1 MSSSQTYQTRSR
13 SNSYKMAAAIA
24 ASAYYWVCP
33 GCENKNSNY
42 SDVCL
47 RCRDPKPNSISS
59 SAFRRN
65 GSTKSYSSPKSSSSS
80 ATTTTS
86 PSSAKQTTKQTTKQ
100 SVTSSAAGNSGNN
113 NSRIIPMTITTANSS
128 KPTTSASA
136 KIANK
141 QTTVNMRNKDGN
153 NNNSSKITTKPRSVS
168 VHADKFQAFVNNR
181 TTQAQSAA
189 NRALSPDRRT
199 LSTYNIGPA
208 NAIKA
213 EVAEAVKKCIRT
225 SPTSISSSDRSK
237 TALLLPLLHATGQ
250 YHKGKFASRLK
261 SLQKEDKNFED
272 EAFSKN
278 RSSLY
283 VSTEDSDPAYD
294 RLIDRWLRV
303 EEIRFSGD
311 EGEDS
316 SESSKSL
323 VVLGPSPSVGDFR
336 QGTIG
341 DCWFICSLACLVSA
355 LPSYLKLL
363 IPDPELHPRE
373 GAYQLF
379 LCLDGRWTPVEVDDY
394 LPVDSGRRLVFSQAT
409 GNQLFAPLLEKALAK
424 HHTAYKALSAGT
436 VLEGFSN
443 LTGMPVRRKDIL
455 GGGNSTTPADI
466 NALWRYIHLHLKV
479 FRYLLSGSCSRDT
492 YGLHANHAYSVLD
505 ALSTADGQK
514 ALLLWNP
521 WGRQELFGSL
531 SQFNTLISKKYSK
544 DSKLAPGA
552 FWIRFSDFCNNFTAL
567 DVAKVNTRW
576 ICQRFEFS
584 LPFDL
589 ADERRNFTVFSL
601 DVPAGSSGKKGEET
615 HFEFTL
621 YQKVHRDVQFKF
633 RLDLSLVIFRRDY
646 KSEEAPLQYVACS
659 RVFESKVA
667 SYGKRLPPG
676 RYLVAVL
683 GFNHWGATSRLRD
696 APRLVI
702 AFHGSRSY
710 QVTALSAD
718 THLLGDM
725 LIELAVAV
733 GVRKNN
739 DAQHWCQYVVPKN
752 FCSFVL
758 VMENRNEKE
767 HLVAEYSSAGSSHAF
782 SVRSAPRTV
791 DLIPPK
797 SRQVIIILSR
807 ECDKNSCLFETS
819 GKNYRNYVPPHLL
832 QGSSYAVDLP
842 HPDVQKMS
850 ALFAPRLIASAASS
864 GDDTDKH
871 QHQIRSPAHSPPQ
884 EMAAFDE
891 ENETTWKAVKGGS
904 GCVIS

>member
-1 MSSSQTYQTRSR
+1 MSSSSQYQTRSR

-47 RCRDPKPNSISS
+47 RCRDSKPNSISS
-59 SAFRRN
+59 FRRN
-65 GSTKSYSSPKSSSSS
+65 GSTKSYSSPKSSSAISS
-80 ATTTTS
+80 
-86 PSSAKQTTKQTTKQ
+86 SSTAAAKQTTKQPTKQ
-100 SVTSSAAGNSGNN
+100 SVTSSSATGNN

-136 KIANK
+136 KISK

-153 NNNSSKITTKPRSVS
+153 NNNSSKIITKPRSVS

-199 LSTYNIGPA
+199 LSTYAIGPA
-208 NAIKA
+208 NVIKA
-213 EVAEAVKKCIRT
+213 EVAEAVRRVIRT

-250 YHKGKFASRLK
+250 YHKGKFASKLK

-355 LPSYLKLL
+355 FPAYLKLL

-394 LPVDSGRRLVFSQAT
+394 LPVDSSRRLVFSQAT

-683 GFNHWGATSRLRD
+683 GFNHWGATSRCKCLEG
-696 APRLVI
+696 I
-702 AFHGSRSY
+702 
-710 QVTALSAD
+710 
-718 THLLGDM
+718 
-725 LIELAVAV
+725 
-733 GVRKNN
+733 
-739 DAQHWCQYVVPKN
+739 
-752 FCSFVL
+752 FCGFCKMMIFL
-758 VMENRNEKE
+758 F
-767 HLVAEYSSAGSSHAF
+767 F
-782 SVRSAPRTV
+782 S
-791 DLIPPK
+791 
-797 SRQVIIILSR
+797 
-807 ECDKNSCLFETS
+807 TS
-819 GKNYRNYVPPHLL
+819 ERRP
-832 QGSSYAVDLP
+832 
-842 HPDVQKMS
+842 
-850 ALFAPRLIASAASS
+850 SS
-864 GDDTDKH
+864 GDCLSRLEELPGDGAEC
-871 QHQIRSPAHSPPQ
+871 RYAPPR
-884 EMAAFDE
+884 
-891 ENETTWKAVKGGS
+891 
-904 GCVIS
+904 